1 MIYLVTRNQQLFN
14 PEEYTIITLTKSL
27 DIIKSWDI
35 VQFDSE
41 TSGRDAHI
49 CDILCVQF
57 ANRKADTQIVVDIL
71 TIDLLEYKE
80 ILETKL
86 LVGHNLKF
94 DIQFLYNQWRLLV

>member
-14 PEEYTIITLTKSL
+14 SEEYTIITLTKSL
-27 DIIKSWDI
+27 DIIKTWDI

-57 ANRKADTQIVVDIL
+57 GNRKADTQIVVDIL
-71 TIDLLEYKE
+71 TIDLL
-80 ILETKL
+80 
-86 LVGHNLKF
+86 
-94 DIQFLYNQWRLLV
+94 